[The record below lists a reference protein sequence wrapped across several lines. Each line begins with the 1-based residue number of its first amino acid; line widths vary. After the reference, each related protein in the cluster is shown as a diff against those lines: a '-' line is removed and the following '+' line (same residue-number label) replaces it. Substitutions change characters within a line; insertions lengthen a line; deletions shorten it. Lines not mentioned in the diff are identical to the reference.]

1 MLKRLVQIYQEVLIK
16 WVEVCRQRALWVVIV
31 SLLLSGVSVVY
42 TVKNITLDT
51 NPLNLLDPNLP
62 FRTLDKEFEAA
73 FPQLAD
79 LIVIVV
85 DQGSSEQ
92 TRGAVKELVKR
103 LNPHPELFSSVY
115 QPAQPEFFD
124 QYGLLYFDQDEL
136 WRLDERL
143 SKWQPFLGSLVHDP
157 SLRGFFSMLTLALEE
172 DPSPDQ
178 QALLAKVFGLLSD
191 NIQAQRSGGINSSSW
206 KNTMLDDVTDK
217 GNETRGFLLVK
228 PVFNFSELAAA
239 GDPINF
245 IRAQRDELQKTM
257 GVRIRLTGSVP
268 IETEER
274 ETIAKGA
281 ELAAGLSFGL
291 VCLILLI
298 GLRSARL
305 VVAILS
311 TLVIGLIWT
320 AAFVVLAIG
329 SINFISASAP
339 VLFIGLGVDFGI
351 QFGMRYR
358 EELDRQGN
366 HAVALRQ
373 AISGVGGALTL
384 AAIAAALSFFAFL
397 PTSYRGFA
405 ELGLIAGTG
414 MFIALFA
421 NVTVLPALLTVFPT
435 SPVHRSD
442 HDEKD
447 GKQGILSSF
456 LRYRRAILWTAAPLA
471 VLAIGVLP
479 LLRFDFN
486 PLHLRD
492 PSTEAVATFQEL
504 LADPDT
510 SPYVIQIIA
519 HNNSEAESIAAEL
532 EMLHEVDRVLM
543 LQDFV
548 PSDQDEKL
556 AIIDDLALVISPIL
570 ITQEPIPPPTSDE
583 EVQAVENFRQIL
595 HEQST
600 RVWESGISESMQRLA
615 QSLET
620 LVSGATPADSAVEA
634 LRVRLIG
641 DFPQWLDRLRGLMG
655 ADFVTVENLPQ
666 SLKDH
671 YVSKKGKVRVEVFPV
686 GNGGNNRE
694 LRQFVRSVQRVAPQA
709 IGSPVGIVEGGQVVI
724 DSCIQATGM
733 AIIASAILLFVVFR
747 RLGEMVL
754 VLVPLLLTMV
764 LTVSVCLLFG
774 VPLNLAN
781 VIAVPL
787 VLGLGIAFGIY
798 LVLRK
803 REGNTMVKVMRGS
816 TSKAVFFSALTTMAS
831 FGSLSFSQHQGM
843 ASLGILLVISLTLAL
858 GCALLVL
865 PAIMAELEQ
874 RGWWLDIK
882 GST

>member
-85 DQGSSEQ
+85 DQGSPEQ

-191 NIQAQRSGGINSSSW
+191 NIQAPRSGGINASSW

-298 GLRSARL
+298 GLRSVRL

-442 HDEKD
+442 HDEE
-447 GKQGILSSF
+447 GGTQGTLSSF

-532 EMLHEVDRVLM
+532 ETLHEVDRVLM

-548 PSDQDEKL
+548 PGDQDEKL

-570 ITQEPIPPPTSDE
+570 IPQEPIPPPTSDE
-583 EVQAVENFRQIL
+583 EVQAVENFRQML
-595 HEQST
+595 HEQSAT
-600 RVWESGISESMQRLA
+600 AWESGLSKSMQRLA

-620 LVSGATPADSAVEA
+620 LVNGATPVDSAVEA

-641 DFPQWLDRLRGLMG
+641 DFPQWLDRLRSLME
-655 ADFVTVENLPQ
+655 ADFVAVEDLPQ

-709 IGSPVGIVEGGQVVI
+709 IGSPVGIVEGGQVMI

-733 AIIASAILLFVVFR
+733 GIIASAILLLVVFR

-874 RGWWLDIK
+874 RGWWSDI
-882 GST
+882 TRHT